1 MKQIRCEMSI
11 HDILEYRRLPELQ
24 SRRIVT
30 GTTGFIQR
38 RHRRLLARF
47 EVNDEV
53 VSDFGMADA
62 NNDTHGT

>member
-1 MKQIRCEMSI
+1 
-11 HDILEYRRLPELQ
+11 
-24 SRRIVT
+24 VT

-47 EVNDEV
+47 EMNDEV

-62 NNDTHGT
+62 NKLRMVHDSELSYVYYKEDT